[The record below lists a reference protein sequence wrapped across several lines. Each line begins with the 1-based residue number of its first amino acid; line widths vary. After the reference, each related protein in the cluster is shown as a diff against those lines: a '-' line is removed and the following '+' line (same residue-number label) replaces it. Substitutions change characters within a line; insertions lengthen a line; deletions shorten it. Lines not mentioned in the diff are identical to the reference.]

1 MSPWDKKNHSPRSRA
16 FLSLQLLKTL
26 ENTLESVMVAGK
38 RSTVEIVEGEF
49 MDLKAEAW
57 VGKRHPSDR
66 AELYCRNCG
75 KVVKRCSAFEMESA
89 VQWLNLEQRCQCGAK
104 LWFVRDI

>member
-57 VGKRHPSDR
+57 VGRNVLSEVWLKEHWPSGKQGLLGNGR
-66 AELYCRNCG
+66 LYGMRR
-75 KVVKRCSAFEMESA
+75 VF
-89 VQWLNLEQRCQCGAK
+89 
-104 LWFVRDI
+104 